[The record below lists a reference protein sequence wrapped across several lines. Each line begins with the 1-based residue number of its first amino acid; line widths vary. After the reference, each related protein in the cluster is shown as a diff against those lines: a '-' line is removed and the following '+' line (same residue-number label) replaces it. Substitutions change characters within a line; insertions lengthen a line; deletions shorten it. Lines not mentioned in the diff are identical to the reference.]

1 MRVVIDDGETKK
13 PISNMSYVQSRQA
26 IAIADCI
33 GRLIPHEG
41 VDYDVE
47 IAFKGNNDPRL
58 SMKIMAITDKGKW
71 WERYVMEMIK
81 KYPPSAENPSQS
93 LVEGEPDSKEDQNAE
108 VVS

>member
-33 GRLIPHEG
+33 GRLIPQEG
-41 VDYDVE
+41 V
-47 IAFKGNNDPRL
+47 DPRL